1 MRPVPRPLRRPASA
15 KDIVVTKWGAR
26 FMGQRFPC
34 SIGKGGI
41 TSDKREGDG
50 ASPRGV
56 HAMPGLLYR
65 ADRTAPIKRAI
76 PRPITGQMIL
86 HRNLWC
92 DAPDHPDY
100 NLQVK
105 APFKH
110 SHENLHRGDRLYDL
124 VIITD
129 WNWPTATAHA
139 GSAIFIHRWRRPR
152 YPTEGCVAFRADH
165 LRWIAEHLTPSTRL
179 IIR

>member
-1 MRPVPRPLRRPASA
+1 MRPVNAPISA

-26 FMGQRFPC
+26 FMGRRFPC
-34 SIGKGGI
+34 SFGKGGT

-56 HAMPGLLYR
+56 HAMPGVLYR
-65 ADRTAPIKRAI
+65 ADRTPS
-76 PRPITGQMIL
+76 ITGPINAEMIL
-86 HRNLWC
+86 PRDLWC

-100 NLQVK
+100 NLLVK
-105 APFKH
+105 APFGS
-110 SHENLHRGDRLYDL
+110 SHEKLRRGDRLYDL
-124 VIITD
+124 VVITD
-129 WNWPTATAHA
+129 WNRPDATAHK
-139 GSAIFIHRWRRPR
+139 GSAIFMHRWRRPR

-165 LRWIAEHLTPSTRL
+165 LRWIVEHLTPSTRL